1 MSKLF
6 PKQVRGIDMTLGCY
20 LGVIFSATAASIA
33 TVGVPQG
40 GLVTMV
46 MMLDALGLPASDVS

>member
-1 MSKLF
+1 
-6 PKQVRGIDMTLGCY
+6 MTLGCY

-46 MMLDALGLPASDVS
+46 MMLEALGLPASDVS